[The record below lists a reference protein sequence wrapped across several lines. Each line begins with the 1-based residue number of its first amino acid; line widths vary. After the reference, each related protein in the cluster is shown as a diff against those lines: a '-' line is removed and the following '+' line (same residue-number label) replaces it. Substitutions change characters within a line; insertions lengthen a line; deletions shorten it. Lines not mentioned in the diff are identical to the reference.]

1 MEQTSSVQDAN
12 ASGGTVPGWV
22 GQQSIDYTAAA
33 AGEGVQTWDGNAPVY
48 EWNDDFGDIGPKF
61 PQVELDLFG
70 DPATRNERTGV
81 DFSKSAN
88 QFHGAGILLICYRI
102 DQIDVQQEGPVK
114 INPIR
119 SFKDAGLHPVLLEN
133 IELSG
138 YDNPTPIQKYT
149 IPSMLQGYDVI
160 GVAQTGTFQDR

>member
-1 MEQTSSVQDAN
+1 M
-12 ASGGTVPGWV
+12 
-22 GQQSIDYTAAA
+22 I
-33 AGEGVQTWDGNAPVY
+33 PV
-48 EWNDDFGDIGPKF
+48 
-61 PQVELDLFG
+61 LRLML
-70 DPATRNERTGV
+70 
-81 DFSKSAN
+81 S
-88 QFHGAGILLICYRI
+88 RI

-119 SFKDAGLHPVLLEN
+119 SFKDAGLHPVLIEN

-160 GVAQTGTFQDR
+160 GVAQTGAFQNPLLCIQAKMSTQVRARQLPTSCQFSAS